1 MNFVIRRR
9 RRRRWW
15 SHVKKEKLKSF
26 FGKIPDDSLG
36 TIVMTTENQ
45 NRFTRIIRVKK
56 RGVAPS
62 PKVGIDRFDEYIEK
76 SGLEPKSYQREG
88 VEFCLRRESSRR
100 LPGGGGDSQIAAEAG
115 AGAGAGAGTG
125 TVTVAGVGV
134 VGGIIADEMG
144 LGKTIVMMG
153 LILAN
158 LAMYRRTLIVVPVAL
173 IAQWVAQ
180 IKRTIIDTGVK
191 PDLTVVVYHGSA
203 GKRRVVLSEG
213 GVDTVWCLRPPKR
226 GGGGS
231 GSSGKPIDI
240 VITTYGCIAMEEPPA
255 KPKISKKS
263 GSVSVSVSLLT
274 FRADRVIFDEAHH
287 LRNKNSRMFKGAM
300 RVVSVVE
307 KDMCPSP
314 SPSPSPSVW
323 IVTGTP
329 IQNKISDLKSLCY
342 MLGFKVSDLMTE
354 EQRRAIRDEYVL
366 RRTKVSVGMVADAAV
381 ADVSGVEVADVT
393 CAPRLQSL
401 KHYKMNVPWGSENE
415 LELSRE
421 IHQKARS
428 TSDRAER
435 LKLYTRMRQMCVWPA
450 LLTKPDDIKKKG
462 ESSMDRIEDTHGFA
476 LNDFKIAISKQSKMD
491 RVVATMVAEAEA
503 AGRNSKTIVFC
514 HYRREMTRLRDML
527 LQSGCFGGGRSDD
540 IAIIDGAVGSRERA
554 RIFVDEPKVLILQ
567 IRTCSEGLNLQS
579 YSDVYFVSPH
589 WNPCVEDQAIA
600 RCYRMG
606 QTSQVR
612 VFRFYM
618 TDFAVDQEDAENPNV
633 EEETGR
639 YISTLD
645 HKCEEIQERKRM
657 LCNEFLSGGVR

>member
-1 MNFVIRRR
+1 
-9 RRRRWW
+9 
-15 SHVKKEKLKSF
+15 
-26 FGKIPDDSLG
+26 
-36 TIVMTTENQ
+36 
-45 NRFTRIIRVKK
+45 
-56 RGVAPS
+56 
-62 PKVGIDRFDEYIEK
+62 
-76 SGLEPKSYQREG
+76 
-88 VEFCLRRESSRR
+88 
-100 LPGGGGDSQIAAEAG
+100 
-115 AGAGAGAGTG
+115 
-125 TVTVAGVGV
+125 
-134 VGGIIADEMG
+134 
-144 LGKTIVMMG
+144 
-153 LILAN
+153 
-158 LAMYRRTLIVVPVAL
+158 
-173 IAQWVAQ
+173 
-180 IKRTIIDTGVK
+180 
-191 PDLTVVVYHGSA
+191 
-203 GKRRVVLSEG
+203 
-213 GVDTVWCLRPPKR
+213 
-226 GGGGS
+226 
-231 GSSGKPIDI
+231 
-240 VITTYGCIAMEEPPA
+240 MEEPPA

-263 GSVSVSVSLLT
+263 GSVLSLLS

-307 KDMCPSP
+307 KDMC
-314 SPSPSPSVW
+314 PSPSPSVW

-366 RRTKVSVGMVADAAV
+366 RRTKVSVGMVTDAV
-381 ADVSGVEVADVT
+381 ADAVT

-421 IHQKARS
+421 IHQKART

-462 ESSMDRIEDTHGFA
+462 ESSVDHIEDTHGFA

-491 RVVATMVAEAEA
+491 RVVATMVAEAA
-503 AGRNSKTIVFC
+503 DRSGKKSIVFC

-527 LQSGCFGGGRSDD
+527 LKSGCFGGGSSDD
-540 IAIIDGAVGSRERA
+540 IAIIDGTVGSRERA

-618 TDFAVDQEDAENPNV
+618 TDFAVEQEDAENPNV

-657 LCNEFLSGGVR
+657 LCNEFLSGGVRWCGME

>member
-1 MNFVIRRR
+1 
-9 RRRRWW
+9 
-15 SHVKKEKLKSF
+15 
-26 FGKIPDDSLG
+26 
-36 TIVMTTENQ
+36 MTTEIQENQ
-45 NRFTRIIRVKK
+45 NRFTRMIRVKK
-56 RGVAPS
+56 RGATA
-62 PKVGIDRFDEYIEK
+62 PKVGIDRFDEYIKK

-88 VEFCLRRESSRR
+88 VEFCLRRESSSCRR
-100 LPGGGGDSQIAAEAG
+100 LCQDDDSQIVGGDGVVG
-115 AGAGAGAGTG
+115 A
-125 TVTVAGVGV
+125 GV

-158 LAMYRRTLIVVPVAL
+158 LTMYRRTLIVVPVAL
-173 IAQWVAQ
+173 IAQWVDQ

-191 PDLTVVVYHGSA
+191 PDLTFVVYHGSA

-213 GVDTVWCLRPPKR
+213 GVDTVWCPRPPKR

-231 GSSGKPIDI
+231 ASGKPIDI
-240 VITTYGCIAMEEPPA
+240 VITTYGCVAMEEPPA
-255 KPKISKKS
+255 KPRISKKA
-263 GSVSVSVSLLT
+263 GSVSTSLSLLT

-307 KDMCPSP
+307 KDRR
-314 SPSPSPSVW
+314 PSPSPSVW

-342 MLGFKVSDLMTE
+342 VLGFKVSDLMTE
-354 EQRRAIRDEYVL
+354 ERRRAIRDEYVL
-366 RRTKVSVGMVADAAV
+366 RRTKVSVGMVSDVAA
-381 ADVSGVEVADVT
+381 GVEVATAAATAAADVT

-450 LLTKPDDIKKKG
+450 LLTKPNDLKKKE
-462 ESSMDRIEDTHGFA
+462 ESIVDGLEEEDTHGFA
-476 LNDFKIAISKQSKMD
+476 LNDFNVAVSKQSKMD

-503 AGRNSKTIVFC
+503 AAGRNSKSIVFC
-514 HYRREMTRLRDML
+514 HYRREMTRLRDL
-527 LQSGCFGGGRSDD
+527 LLRSGCFGGDGGGSDD
-540 IAIIDGAVGSRERA
+540 IAIIDGAVGPRERA
-554 RIFVDEPKVLILQ
+554 RIFATEPKVLILQ

-606 QTSQVR
+606 QTQGVR

-618 TDFAVDQEDAENPNV
+618 TDFVAENQNQ
-633 EEETGR
+633 EEESEC
-639 YISTLD
+639 ISTLD

-657 LCNEFLSGGVR
+657 LCNEFLCGGVM

>member
-1 MNFVIRRR
+1 
-9 RRRRWW
+9 
-15 SHVKKEKLKSF
+15 
-26 FGKIPDDSLG
+26 
-36 TIVMTTENQ
+36 MTTENH
-45 NRFTRIIRVKK
+45 NRFTRIIRVKRK
-56 RGVAPS
+56 GSATA

-76 SGLEPKSYQREG
+76 SGLEPKRYQREG

-100 LPGGGGDSQIAAEAG
+100 RLPGDDSQTMA
-115 AGAGAGAGTG
+115 AGAGT
-125 TVTVAGVGV
+125 TVAGVGV

-213 GVDTVWCLRPPKR
+213 GVDPVWCLRPPKR
-226 GGGGS
+226 GGDVDGGGS

-240 VITTYGCIAMEEPPA
+240 VITTYGCVAMEEPPA

-263 GSVSVSVSLLT
+263 GSETVSMSSVSLLT

-307 KDMCPSP
+307 KDQR
-314 SPSPSPSVW
+314 PSVW

-342 MLGFKVSDLMTE
+342 VLGFKVGDLMTE
-354 EQRRAIRDEYVL
+354 EQRRAIRDKYVL
-366 RRTKVSVGMVADAAV
+366 RRTKVSVGMVAD
-381 ADVSGVEVADVT
+381 VSGVEAAVDVVT
-393 CAPRLQSL
+393 CVPRLQSL

-450 LLTKPDDIKKKG
+450 LLTKPDDDIKKKG
-462 ESSMDRIEDTHGFA
+462 ESIVVDHLEEEEDTYGFA
-476 LNDFKIAISKQSKMD
+476 LNDFKIATSKQSKMD

-503 AGRNSKTIVFC
+503 ETAGRNSKIIVFC

-527 LQSGCFGGGRSDD
+527 LRSGCFGGGGGGGVGSDD
-540 IAIIDGAVGSRERA
+540 IAIIDGTVGSRERA
-554 RIFVDEPKVLILQ
+554 RIFADEPKVLILQ

-606 QTSQVR
+606 QTKGVR

-618 TDFAVDQEDAENPNV
+618 TDFAVEQEEDAENPNPNQ

-657 LCNEFLSGGVR
+657 LCNEFLCGGVV